1 MAVSVGELDQR
12 QMERLR
18 VELVEAIAA
27 GFAYPTFFDFRKG
40 QAVARPI
47 DRSKQEEIE
56 QFLASVNFA
65 PLDRIDVSSLEVRR
79 FLEHLLLRYLDV
91 NPLLQGLRSRRRLSE
106 LRARVPRVVAE
117 IQRGLVAHVEG
128 RTPAFGAR
136 RQRSS
141 WASTLSAARN
151 EWENEA
157 HNTLVLEAALVRR
170 EANAPVVS
178 PHSTP
183 AAVPSSSSSFSPS
196 PYQQTPYPSQ
206 QAPAPQ
212 PFAQALSEPG
222 SPYGESWGSAQF
234 DFTVPVPA
242 QPALPPDAGSHASP
256 FAALAAGAQSQVY
269 GKGGISERDTGV
281 MAAVQPGGGASLA
294 EPESGSGIQ
303 PRELPQDLYDLYGD
317 YLRDMHPESE
327 MQEPAPPFAPPAP
340 PTSFSPFAPS
350 ANGGSGFAGPVDQA
364 KRVSAPPPPAQG
376 YSGQAMAVQ
385 QPAALDPATA
395 RSDKLIFWQLRYQLE
410 AYVRRASRSYGV
422 QTESGDPSGVL
433 DALRRSGFVD
443 EADLRIAEGI
453 LALTDRVTAGA
464 TATTEDYRQ
473 ALMLYLLYH
482 RSHLNA

>member
-18 VELVEAIAA
+18 VEIVEAIASA
-27 GFAYPTFFDFRKG
+27 FAYPAFFDFRRG

-47 DRSKQEEIE
+47 DRSKQTEIE

-65 PLDRIDVSSLEVRR
+65 PLDRIDVTSLEVRR
-79 FLEHLLLRYLDV
+79 FLEHLLLRYLEV
-91 NPLLQGLRSRRRLSE
+91 NPLLQGLRIRRRLPE

-117 IQRGLVAHVEG
+117 VQRGLVAHVEG
-128 RTPAFGAR
+128 RAPAFGTR
-136 RQRSS
+136 RQRAS
-141 WASTLSAARN
+141 WAGTLSAARN
-151 EWENEA
+151 EWEDEA

-170 EANAPVVS
+170 EADAPFAS
-178 PHSTP
+178 SHSMP
-183 AAVPSSSSSFSPS
+183 PPSSSFSPS
-196 PYQQTPYPSQ
+196 PYQQPSHASYQ
-206 QAPAPQ
+206 PPAPQ
-212 PFAQALSEPG
+212 PFSPAMSQPG
-222 SPYGESWGSAQF
+222 SSHDGSWADAPF

-242 QPALPPDAGSHASP
+242 QPALPYDAGSQASP

-269 GKGGISERDTGV
+269 DRGGISERDTGM
-281 MAAVQPGGGASLA
+281 MAAIQPGSGAGMSA
-294 EPESGSGIQ
+294 TVSASSSGIQ
-303 PRELPQDLYDLYGD
+303 PRELPQDLYELYGD

-327 MQEPAPPFAPPAP
+327 LQEPASPPVAPAPPA
-340 PTSFSPFAPS
+340 SFSPFAPS
-350 ANGGSGFAGPVDQA
+350 ANGGSGFANSVDRA
-364 KRVSAPPPPAQG
+364 TRVSAPPPPVQNYAGPSMGIQ
-376 YSGQAMAVQ
+376 Q
-385 QPAALDPATA
+385 QPVLDQATA

-482 RSHLNA
+482 RSHLNT